1 MARVLAFL
9 IAFGLP
15 LAAAAQGLPPG
26 SAIAD
31 PSPAPRLYLDLTA
44 RGGNERDAFLVAYGH
59 ALFSSPEILGSRA
72 RTIGM
77 SCATCHVNGD
87 TNRELFIAGLSDRK
101 GGVDVTHSFF
111 DGMAENGLHD
121 PIDIPS
127 LRGVRFTAPYGHDG
141 RIASLREFV
150 AMVIVTEFGGPEP
163 TTLMLDALTAFLN
176 QLDFLPAP
184 FLRPDGK
191 LNARASDAAQRGQ
204 AIFAKSCASCHP
216 ANAYFVDGRRH
227 DVGSRGGF
235 DTPTLLGIAHT
246 APYMH
251 DGSLAT
257 LADVVGFF
265 DDKMGLKLTAAQ
277 KSDLAAYLDAAGS
290 GEAPFEREATDL
302 TATFASTLETLIA
315 RKDRFHAML
324 LIRGL
329 APKLDK
335 IGEPILAEDWAEA
348 KRRWEAY
355 KGGEREARP

>member
-1 MARVLAFL
+1 MARALAFL
-9 IAFGLP
+9 TALALP
-15 LAAAAQGLPPG
+15 LAATGQGLPPG
-26 SAIAD
+26 STLAD
-31 PSPAPRLYLDLTA
+31 PAPAPRLSLNLTA
-44 RGGNERDAFLVAYGH
+44 HGGKERAAFLVAYGH
-59 ALFSSPEILGSRA
+59 ALFASPEILGPKARA
-72 RTIGM
+72 IGM

-87 TNRELFIAGLSDRK
+87 TNRALFIAGLSDRK
-101 GGVDVTHSFF
+101 GGVDVTHGFF
-111 DGMAENGLHD
+111 EGTAENGVHD

-141 RIASLREFV
+141 RIASLREFT

-184 FLRPDGK
+184 FLRPDGR
-191 LNARASDAAQRGQ
+191 LNARASEAATRGES
-204 AIFAKSCASCHP
+204 IFSASCASCHP
-216 ANAYFVDGRRH
+216 ANAYFLDGRRH
-227 DVGSRGGF
+227 DVGSGGGF

-257 LADVVGFF
+257 LADVVAFF
-265 DDKMGLKLTAAQ
+265 DEKMELKLGAGQ
-277 KSDLAAYLDAAGS
+277 KSDLAAYLEAIGT
-290 GEAPFEREATDL
+290 GEAPFEREPSDQ

-329 APKLDK
+329 APKLDR

-348 KRRWEAY
+348 KRRWDEY
-355 KGGEREARP
+355 KKAE